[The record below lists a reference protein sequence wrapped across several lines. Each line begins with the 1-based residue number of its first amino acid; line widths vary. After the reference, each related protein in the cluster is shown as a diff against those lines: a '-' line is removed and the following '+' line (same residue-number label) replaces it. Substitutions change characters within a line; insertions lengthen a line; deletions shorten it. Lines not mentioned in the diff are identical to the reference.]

1 MLTTTPRVATKVA
14 VTTGCR
20 LHIGFTNLSEDV
32 GRCYGSI
39 GVALD
44 SPGTTVV
51 LRTHDALRVIGE
63 EQEEQDQIEEYLRR
77 FCHIF
82 AVEPRVSVEIQE
94 RISGHVGLGS
104 GTELALS
111 VGVGMARV
119 LGLQADMC
127 DVASAVGR
135 GRRSGIGVAAFQT
148 GGFIIDAGHKKDPD
162 GACMAPTVV
171 FRRNFPSTWRFVVA
185 IPGAKR
191 GLNGPREERVFRA
204 LTPPVRIS
212 EEICRLTQLK
222 LMPALVEEDIEEF
235 GSALTA
241 IDRKTGLYFE
251 SVQGGIYGESEA
263 AGTIDVMLRAGAF
276 GAGQS
281 SWGPAVYGL
290 VDEARLGRVESEVRG
305 FMERRGMGGR
315 VFVAKGRNRGAQI
328 AVETEEL

>member
-1 MLTTTPRVATKVA
+1 MRVT

-20 LHIGFTNLSEDV
+20 LHIGFTNLNDDV

-44 SPGTTVV
+44 SPRTTVV
-51 LRTHDALRVIGE
+51 LRPHASLRVVG
-63 EQEEQDQIEEYLRR
+63 QEQDQIEEYVRR
-77 FCHIF
+77 FCHHF
-82 AVEPRVSVEIQE
+82 AVEPRVSIEIYE
-94 RISGHVGLGS
+94 KISEHVGLGS
-104 GTELALS
+104 GTQLALA
-111 VGVGMARV
+111 VGMGLARI
-119 LGLQADMC
+119 LGPQADIH
-127 DVASAVGR
+127 DVAGVVGR

-148 GGFIIDAGHKKDPD
+148 GGFIIDAGHKKDSR
-162 GACMAPTVV
+162 GARVTPTVV
-171 FRRNFPSTWRFVVA
+171 FRRDFPPAWRFVVA

-191 GLNGPREERVFRA
+191 GLNGPGEEGVFNA
-204 LTPPVRIS
+204 LSPPVRIS

-251 SVQGGIYGESEA
+251 SVQGGIYGGNEA
-263 AGTIDVMLRAGAF
+263 ASTIDVMLRAGAF

-305 FMERRGMGGR
+305 FVEERGMGGR

-328 AVETEEL
+328 EVETEEL

>member
-1 MLTTTPRVATKVA
+1 MLTTTHRVAMRVS

-20 LHIGFTNLSEDV
+20 LHVGFTNLSEDV

-44 SPGTTVV
+44 SPTTTVV
-51 LRTHDALRVIGE
+51 LRTDDTLRVVGDG
-63 EQEEQDQIEEYLRR
+63 QNQIEEYARR
-77 FCHIF
+77 FCHHF
-82 AVEPRVSVEIQE
+82 AVEPRVSIEVRE
-94 RISGHVGLGS
+94 RISEHSGLGS
-104 GTELALS
+104 GTQFALAL
-111 VGVGMARV
+111 GTGLARV
-119 LGLQADMC
+119 LGLQVDIH

-148 GGFIIDAGHKKDPD
+148 GGFIIDAGHKKHPR
-162 GACMAPTVV
+162 GARMTPTVI
-171 FRRNFPSTWRFVVA
+171 FRRDFPLTWRFVVA
-185 IPGAKR
+185 IPGAKW
-191 GLNGPREERVFRA
+191 GLNGQSEERVFKA
-204 LTPPVRIS
+204 LSPPVRIS

-251 SVQGGIYGESEA
+251 SVQGGIYGEGEA
-263 AGTIDVMLRAGAF
+263 ARIIDVMLRAGAF

-290 VDEARLGRVESEVRG
+290 VDEARLTRVEDEVRG
-305 FMERRGMGGR
+305 FVEERGVGGR

-328 AVETEEL
+328 EVDTEGL